1 MSFNQC
7 QECWE
12 QNDNLKEN
20 NRVLSENLRES
31 NDKRFELFEKVGEL
45 NKAYADLKAENEK
58 NAAAF
63 VKLHREN
70 EKLRKLLTN
79 ITKEQSFNEFEMNVE
94 KARQALGEK

>member
-31 NDKRFELFEKVGEL
+31 NNKRFELFEKVGEL
-45 NKAYADLKAENEK
+45 NKAYADLKE
-58 NAAAF
+58 
-63 VKLHREN
+63 EN
-70 EKLRKLLTN
+70 EKLRELLTN
-79 ITKEQSFNEFEMNVE
+79 ITKEQTFNDFEMNVE

>member
-45 NKAYADLKAENEK
+45 NKAYADLKE
-58 NAAAF
+58 
-63 VKLHREN
+63 EN
-70 EKLRKLLTN
+70 EKLREALSDIASMKYGNNT
-79 ITKEQSFNEFEMNVE
+79 IYAVIECMSYR
-94 KARQALGEK
+94 ARQALGIK